1 MEIIYAS
8 MDRKPQP
15 KKKLASDLRKAS
27 MTTYNESYIR
37 MLFSGAK
44 RIKRKDR
51 KAYYEQI
58 PETERKR
65 FLDTYS
71 TWEKDIF
78 ADDRKERLA
87 AYAKIFIENVPKE
100 ERARFHK
107 NLDEDM
113 KEDFLK
119 DYPSWKNDI

>member
-1 MEIIYAS
+1 
-8 MDRKPQP
+8 MDKKSQP
-15 KKKLASDLRKAS
+15 KRKLASDLRKAS
-27 MTTYNESYIR
+27 ITTYTESYIR

-44 RIKRKDR
+44 KIKRKDR

-58 PETERKR
+58 PETVRKR
-65 FLDTYS
+65 FLETYP
-71 TWEKDIF
+71 TWKKEIF
-78 ADDRKERLA
+78 ADATKERLA

-100 ERARFHK
+100 ERARFYK

-119 DYPSWKNDI
+119 DYPDWRDDV

>member
-1 MEIIYAS
+1 
-8 MDRKPQP
+8 MDKKSRP

-27 MTTYNESYIR
+27 MTTYTESYIR

-44 RIKRKDR
+44 RIRIKDR

-65 FLDTYS
+65 FLDTYP
-71 TWEKDIF
+71 TWEKDVF
-78 ADDRKERLA
+78 ADETKERLA

-100 ERARFHK
+100 ERAKFYK
-107 NLDEDM
+107 NLNEDM
-113 KEDFLK
+113 KEVFLK
-119 DYPSWKNDI
+119 DYPDWKDDI

>member
-1 MEIIYAS
+1 
-8 MDRKPQP
+8 MDRKSRP

-27 MTTYNESYIR
+27 MTTYTESYIR

-44 RIKRKDR
+44 RIRIKDR

-65 FLDTYS
+65 FLDTYP

-78 ADDRKERLA
+78 ADETKERLA
-87 AYAKIFIENVPKE
+87 AYAKIFIENVPKG
-100 ERARFHK
+100 ERAKFYK
-107 NLDEDM
+107 NLNEDM

-119 DYPSWKNDI
+119 DYPDWKEDI

>member
-1 MEIIYAS
+1 MCP
-8 MDRKPQP
+8 MDRKSQP
-15 KKKLASDLRKAS
+15 KRKLASDLRKAS
-27 MTTYNESYIR
+27 ITTYTESYIR

-44 RIKRKDR
+44 KIKRKDR

-58 PETERKR
+58 PETVRKR
-65 FLDTYS
+65 FLETYP
-71 TWEKDIF
+71 TWKKEIF
-78 ADDRKERLA
+78 ADATKERLA

-100 ERARFHK
+100 ERARFYS

-119 DYPSWKNDI
+119 DYPDWRDDV